1 VLIVLGLNSFRLK
14 KKPIRRHRLLKI
26 KTGLTEQELQH
37 VLAAMRAYRA
47 AHPEAAP
54 ISITC
59 LGRHDGAGAQALAVV
74 STLLW
79 AEATGCRYLHTPFAQ
94 MAHRVDATRE
104 EWAARWERFLNLG
117 HGERR
122 VQRSARIIPA
132 RDLLT
137 RPETLAKPRTVVA
150 APYFHWR
157 EFQAPGTLER
167 LRPLLRRKYSSG
179 SKSGVRIHRGAPG
192 SLMMAIHVRRGDI
205 TEDRRDFYTH
215 NDLVMNTIEGV
226 RAVARDLGR
235 TLHLNLF
242 SEGPEEM
249 FAPFAAAGCTLH
261 LDRDPF
267 EAFHNMVSAD
277 ILVQAKSSFSYL
289 AGMISTGIVL
299 HERYA
304 TNAAGEAFY
313 RHAPDWIVRD
323 GTGAFDREALRQRLL
338 SSPRPAPRA
347 MNGLRRWL
355 SLGS

>member
-1 VLIVLGLNSFRLK
+1 VLIVLGLNGFGLK
-14 KKPIRRHRLLKI
+14 ERQIKRHRLVKI
-26 KTGLTEQELQH
+26 KKGLGEPELRQ
-37 VLAAMRAYRA
+37 VLAAIRAHQA
-47 AHPEAAP
+47 AHPAAAP

-59 LGRHDGAGAQALAVV
+59 LGRHDGAGAQALGIISA
-74 STLLW
+74 LLW
-79 AEATGCRYLHTPFAQ
+79 AEATGGRYLHTPFAV
-94 MAHRVDATRE
+94 MAHAVGVTRE

-122 VQRSARIIPA
+122 VPRRARIIPA
-132 RDLLT
+132 RDPLT
-137 RPETLAKPRTVVA
+137 KPETLTKPGTVLA

-157 EFQAPGTLER
+157 EFQTPDALER
-167 LRPLLRRKYSSG
+167 LRPLLRRKYYSR
-179 SKSGVRIHRGAPG
+179 SKSGVRLHRGASD
-192 SLMMAIHVRRGDI
+192 SLMVAIHVRRGDI
-205 TEDRRDFYTH
+205 TEGRRKFYTH
-215 NDLVMNTIEGV
+215 NDLVMNAIEGV

-267 EAFHNMVSAD
+267 EAFHNLVSAD

-304 TNAAGEAFY
+304 TNAAGEPFY
-313 RHAPDWIVRD
+313 RHAPSWIMRD
-323 GTGAFDREALRQRLL
+323 ETGAFDRDALRQRLPSPP
-338 SSPRPAPRA
+338 SSASRA
-347 MNGLRRWL
+347 KNGLLRWL
-355 SLGS
+355 SPGS

>member
-1 VLIVLGLNSFRLK
+1 MLIVLGLKSFRLK
-14 KKPIRRHRLLKI
+14 RKPIKRHRLLKI
-26 KTGLTEQELQH
+26 KKGLGERELRQ
-37 VLAAMRAYRA
+37 VLAAMRAHQA
-47 AHPEAAP
+47 AHPAASP

-59 LGRHDGAGAQALAVV
+59 LGRHDGAGAQALGVISA
-74 STLLW
+74 LLW
-79 AEATGCRYLHTPFAQ
+79 AEATGGRYLHTPFAV
-94 MAHRVDATRE
+94 MDHAVSATYE
-104 EWAARWERFLNLG
+104 EWAARWERFMNLG

-122 VQRSARIIPA
+122 VPRSARIIPA
-132 RDLLT
+132 RDLLN
-137 RPETLAKPRTVVA
+137 RPETLAKPGTVLA
-150 APYFHWR
+150 ATYFHWR
-157 EFQAPGTLER
+157 EFQTPEALER
-167 LRPLLRRKYSSG
+167 LRPLLRRKYYSR
-179 SKSGVRIHRGAPG
+179 SKSGVRIHRGASG
-192 SLMMAIHVRRGDI
+192 GLMVAIHVRRGDI
-205 TEDRRDFYTH
+205 TEDRRHFYTH

-242 SEGPEEM
+242 SEGPAEM

-267 EAFHNMVSAD
+267 EAFHNLVSAD

-313 RHAPDWIVRD
+313 RHAPDWIVCD

-338 SSPRPAPRA
+338 SPPSPAPRA
-347 MNGLRRWL
+347 MSGLRRWL